1 MDVRSLIPIWL
12 RLAMAV
18 VGFGWAQ
25 VSCAGLATDINGLY
39 YTGIN
44 NAGSLLAGGATDPHW
59 SVTYARAN
67 GVSGNATYQGAAYV
81 VSSTANSSAATNYID
96 YAWVQNTATAQWIT
110 TPGAQNPSGTS
121 NVGGVLLPGNGT
133 TGTNRA
139 QYIYTLGFNV
149 SGTGSGTIT
158 NAIVIDLTI
167 AADDQYSIYVNPTLN
182 ANGSIAAGQTP
193 AFTRLSAW
201 TNTTSATLQNGTN
214 GTGTSGNSVFVVGT
228 NRLVVVV
235 DNTNSVTGTS
245 TATAINPSGFLM
257 YQVGAL
263 ATIDGRPVPE
273 PGTLASFGAVG
284 LFAGLLTWRRRRRAA
299 AASAVSTPTRRE

>member
-1 MDVRSLIPIWL
+1 
-12 RLAMAV
+12 MAV